1 MMLHSRAPLAGF
13 VLLSSLT
20 GLISAGACAQTTTLT
35 PEERGDLYMARK
47 MFREAIDTYRENAG
61 KSAIMW
67 DKVGIAYQQLGNVT
81 AARKAYE
88 HAARLD
94 RKYADPV
101 NNLGTIYYAEK
112 KYRTAI
118 ARYKRA
124 IELAPDSASFWSN
137 LGTAWYARGRYD
149 LMNQAYS
156 KALQLD
162 PDVFE
167 KVGTVGTRMLDR
179 GVEDRARYH
188 FEMARLYA
196 LNGKNELALQYLR
209 KALEEG
215 FKEKDKVQQAKE
227 FTTLR
232 ETQEFKDLMALEPRV
247 L

>member
-1 MMLHSRAPLAGF
+1 MMLAKSFIVSGLLTLTAAAAP
-13 VLLSSLT
+13 
-20 GLISAGACAQTTTLT
+20 AQTTTLT

-47 MFREAIDTYRENAG
+47 MFREAADTYRENAG
-61 KSAIMW
+61 KSALMW
-67 DKVGIAYQQLGNVT
+67 DKTGIAYQQLGNLGL
-81 AARKAYE
+81 ARKAYQ
-88 HAARLD
+88 RSSQLD
-94 RKYADPV
+94 KKYADPV
-101 NNLGTIYYAEK
+101 NNLGTLYYAEK

-124 IELAPDSASFWSN
+124 IEISPDTASFWSN
-137 LGTAWYARGRYD
+137 LGTAWYSRGRYD
-149 LMNQAYS
+149 LMNEAYS

-179 GVEDRARYH
+179 GVTDRARYH

-196 LNGKNELALQYLR
+196 VNGKNELAIQYLR

-215 FKEKDKVQQAKE
+215 FKEKDKLQQAKE
-227 FTTLR
+227 FSSLR

>member
-1 MMLHSRAPLAGF
+1 MKYSRLIGAGVFLVSGLFGFSVAAP
-13 VLLSSLT
+13 
-20 GLISAGACAQTTTLT
+20 AQTNTLT

-47 MFREAIDTYRENAG
+47 MFREAADTYRENAG
-61 KSAIMW
+61 KNAVVW
-67 DKVGIAYQQLGNVT
+67 DKVGIAYQQLGNTT

-88 HAARLD
+88 HASKLD
-94 RKYADPV
+94 KKYADPV
-101 NNLGTIYYAEK
+101 NNLGTLFYAEK
-112 KYRTAI
+112 KYRSAI
-118 ARYKRA
+118 SRYKRA
-124 IELAPDSASFWSN
+124 IEISPDTASFWSN
-137 LGTAWYARGRYD
+137 LGTAWYSRQRYD
-149 LMNQAYS
+149 LMNECYS

-196 LNGKNELALQYLR
+196 EAGKNELALQYLR

-215 FKEKDKVQQAKE
+215 FKEKNKLQQAKE
-227 FTTLR
+227 FSAIR
-232 ETQEFKDLMALEPRV
+232 DTQEFKDLMALEPRV